1 MSPKGGTDTGATRP
15 GRRAVIAFGFALG
28 LVLTACSGKGG
39 DTTAPDPDPAPH
51 EPGPAPH
58 DPDPVPGPN
67 AGVQGHYVLAQINN
81 SQPGQ
86 LVTIANPDGTVIGL
100 YRFDAATTLDMDAL
114 QTFDLRLRYTDD
126 KAQYELPD
134 EGEFKQAGP
143 VSEGALPLTFT
154 SATYDDAFTGVA
166 LQGIVAIKY
175 DFDGDG
181 ELETSFGFQRTD

>member
-1 MSPKGGTDTGATRP
+1 MTR
-15 GRRAVIAFGFALG
+15 AIIALG
-28 LVLTACSGKGG
+28 CALALGLTACSGKGG
-39 DTTAPDPDPAPH
+39 DPTAPEPDPEPAPH
-51 EPGPAPH
+51 EPAPAP
-58 DPDPVPGPN
+58 DPQT
-67 AGVQGHYVLAQINN
+67 GVQGHYVLAQINN
-81 SQPGQ
+81 SEPGQ
-86 LVTIANPDGTVIGL
+86 LVTIVNPDGTVFGL

-154 SATYDDAFTGVA
+154 SATYDDAFTGVV
-166 LQGIVAIKY
+166 LGDFVAIKY

-181 ELETSFGFQRTD
+181 QPDTSFGFQRTH

>member
-1 MSPKGGTDTGATRP
+1 MRPEGGTDSGATRP
-15 GRRAVIAFGFALG
+15 GRRAFIVFGFALG
-28 LVLTACSGKGG
+28 LVLAACSGKGG
-39 DTTAPDPDPAPH
+39 DATAPEPDPAPH
-51 EPGPAPH
+51 EPAPAPH
-58 DPDPVPGPN
+58 DPGPVPGPD

-154 SATYDDAFTGVA
+154 SAAYGDAFTGVV
-166 LQGIVAIKY
+166 LQDIVAIKY

-181 ELETSFGFQRTD
+181 EPDTSFGFQRSH